1 MPFRVPGFSTPKR
14 TERRPPSNRPSSP
27 SPSTESSSSIVYISR
42 EGGNISITLLSS
54 SNLFFYCSIPVHG
67 PSLARRVQ
75 CPRRRPTRQTR
86 IRYSQPGLWTEAGH
100 LHPAMSNPSGQG
112 PVGQP
117 GPGGS
122 YGGHP
127 PSSGGTSAAPVGGA
141 PAPSAPSAQNL
152 NQIVSSSC
160 LLYRLLC
167 SLFPSPSPVL
177 LVSEAPDLHVS
188 LTICPC
194 VCMHNV
200 CGGLSLKTSPS
211 QFPSVAL
218 LPRDSQAPL
227 RLCLLLEATP
237 RNICICWSA
246 QIFLQ
251 FYQWPG
257 NLLCPGHQMESAVFE
272 PRF

>member
-1 MPFRVPGFSTPKR
+1 
-14 TERRPPSNRPSSP
+14 
-27 SPSTESSSSIVYISR
+27 
-42 EGGNISITLLSS
+42 
-54 SNLFFYCSIPVHG
+54 
-67 PSLARRVQ
+67 
-75 CPRRRPTRQTR
+75 
-86 IRYSQPGLWTEAGH
+86 
-100 LHPAMSNPSGQG
+100 MSNPSGQG

-167 SLFPSPSPVL
+167 SLFPSPSPAL

-218 LPRDSQAPL
+218 PPRDSQAPF
-227 RLCLLLEATP
+227 RLCLLPEATP

-251 FYQWPG
+251 SYQWPG

-272 PRF
+272 PRFLSSFTLWRGDCLLPWANKVALARKLPNTVPSLLLAAKPSDYLTFFTPHFLTTTSPTFLVLESQWTL